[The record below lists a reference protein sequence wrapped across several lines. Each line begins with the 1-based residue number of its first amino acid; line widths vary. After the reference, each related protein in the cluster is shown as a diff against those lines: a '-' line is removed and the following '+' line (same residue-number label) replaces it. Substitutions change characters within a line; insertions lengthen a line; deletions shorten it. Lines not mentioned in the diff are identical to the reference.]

1 MGMTREE
8 MIARAWGRAQELHLT
23 THPARE
29 DENGPYIPVQ
39 SQSRPMDHRVR
50 VAADGPTCDCEAM
63 YYRKVPVCVHILT
76 VCLRAMRAKKRGTR
90 GLARTIITLYG
101 IPLDMT
107 V

>member
-1 MGMTREE
+1 MGMTHEE
-8 MIARAWGRAQELHLT
+8 MIARAWARAQALQLT
-23 THPARE
+23 VYRVRE
-29 DENGPYIPVQ
+29 DENGLYIPVQ

-50 VAADGPTCDCEAM
+50 VTAHGPTCDCEAM

-76 VCLRAMRAKKRGTR
+76 VCLRAMKAKKRGTR
-90 GLARTIITLYG
+90 GLARALITLYG